1 MGRAF
6 EVRKEAKAKTAAAK
20 TKVYSKYGREI
31 YVLAK
36 NGSPDPQS
44 NPDLKRII
52 EKAKKDQVPNDII
65 QRAIDKAKGAGGE
78 NFVPVVYEGFG
89 QGEAQFI
96 IETLT
101 DNVNRTISQI
111 RAILNKTGAKLGVS
125 GSVSHQF
132 SHEAVFKLPVLED
145 DVLNALLEADADIKD
160 TTALSDSTVVFA
172 EIDKYNQVK
181 TALTKAFPDIEFE
194 VDEITY
200 SALSLVELNNEH
212 QEKFDNMVAMLEEL
226 DDVQHIYHN
235 VK

>member
-111 RAILNKTGAKLGVS
+111 RAILNKTGGKLGVS

-132 SHEAVFKLPVLED
+132 AHEAIFKLPVQED
-145 DVLNALLEADADIKD
+145 DILNALLEADADIKD
-160 TTALSDSTVVFA
+160 TTALENSTVVYA
-172 EIDKYNQVK
+172 EIDKYGQVK
-181 TALTKAFPDIEFE
+181 SALMAAFPDSEFE
-194 VDEITY
+194 IDEITY
-200 SALSLVELNNEH
+200 SPLTLVELSTEN
-212 QEKFDNMVAMLEEL
+212 QEKFDNMLMQLEEL

>member
-36 NGSPDPQS
+36 NGSPDPQG

-111 RAILNKTGAKLGVS
+111 RAILNKTGGKLGVS

-132 SHEAVFKLPVLED
+132 AHEAVFKLPVLED

-181 TALTKAFPDIEFE
+181 SALTKAFPDVEFE

-200 SALSLVELNNEH
+200 SALSLVELNKEH
-212 QEKFDNMVAMLEEL
+212 QEKFDNMLAMLEEL

>member
-36 NGSPDPQS
+36 NGSADPQS

-89 QGEAQFI
+89 QGDAQFI

-111 RAILNKTGAKLGVS
+111 RAILNKTGGKLGVS

-132 SHEAVFKLPVLED
+132 AHEAIFKLPVQED

-160 TTALSDSTVVFA
+160 TTALENSTVVYA
-172 EIDKYNQVK
+172 EIDKYGQVK
-181 TALTKAFPDIEFE
+181 SALASAFPNIEFE
-194 VDEITY
+194 IDEITY
-200 SALSLVELNNEH
+200 SALTLVELSTEN
-212 QEKFDNMVAMLEEL
+212 QEKFDNMLAQLEEL

>member
-36 NGSPDPQS
+36 NGSADPQS

-132 SHEAVFKLPVLED
+132 AHEAVFKLPVLED

-181 TALTKAFPDIEFE
+181 TALTKAFPDVEFE

-200 SALSLVELNNEH
+200 SALSLVELNKEH
-212 QEKFDNMVAMLEEL
+212 QEKFDNMVVMLEEL

>member
-89 QGEAQFI
+89 QGDAQFI

-111 RAILNKTGAKLGVS
+111 RAILNKTGGKLGVL

-132 SHEAVFKLPVLED
+132 AHEAIFKLPVQED

-160 TTALSDSTVVFA
+160 TTALENSTVVYA
-172 EIDKYNQVK
+172 EIDKYGQVK
-181 TALTKAFPDIEFE
+181 SALTYTFPNIEFE
-194 VDEITY
+194 IDEITY
-200 SALSLVELNNEH
+200 SPLTLVELSTEN
-212 QEKFDNMVAMLEEL
+212 QEKFDNMLAQLEEL

>member
-111 RAILNKTGAKLGVS
+111 RAILNKTGGKLGVS

-132 SHEAVFKLPVLED
+132 AHEAVFKLPVQED
-145 DVLNALLEADADIKD
+145 DVLNALLEADVDIKD
-160 TTALSDSTVVFA
+160 TTALENSTVVFA
-172 EIDKYNQVK
+172 EIDKYGQVK
-181 TALTKAFPDIEFE
+181 SALTTAFPDTEFE

-200 SALSLVELNNEH
+200 SALTLVELNPEN
-212 QEKFDNMVAMLEEL
+212 QEKFDNMLMQLEEL

>member
-132 SHEAVFKLPVLED
+132 AHEAVFKLPVLED

-181 TALTKAFPDIEFE
+181 TALTKAFPDVEFE

>member
-89 QGEAQFI
+89 QGDAQFI

-111 RAILNKTGAKLGVS
+111 RAILNKTGGKLGVS

-132 SHEAVFKLPVLED
+132 AHEAIFKLPVQED
-145 DVLNALLEADADIKD
+145 DVLNALLEADAVIKD
-160 TTALSDSTVVFA
+160 TTALENSTVVYA
-172 EIDKYNQVK
+172 EIDKYGQVK
-181 TALTKAFPDIEFE
+181 SALTSAFPNIEFE
-194 VDEITY
+194 IDEITY
-200 SALSLVELNNEH
+200 SALTLVELSTEN
-212 QEKFDNMVAMLEEL
+212 QEKFDNMLAQLEEL

>member
-111 RAILNKTGAKLGVS
+111 RAILNKTGGKLGVS

-132 SHEAVFKLPVLED
+132 AHEAIFKLPVKED

-160 TTALSDSTVVFA
+160 TTALENSTVVYA
-172 EIDKYNQVK
+172 EIDKYGQVK
-181 TALTKAFPDIEFE
+181 SALAAAFPNCEFE
-194 VDEITY
+194 IDEITY
-200 SALSLVELNNEH
+200 SALNLVELSSEN
-212 QEKFDNMVAMLEEL
+212 QEKFDNMLMQLEEL

>member
-89 QGEAQFI
+89 QGDAQFI

-111 RAILNKTGAKLGVS
+111 RTILNKTGGKLGVS

-132 SHEAVFKLPVLED
+132 AHEAVFKLPVQED
-145 DVLNALLEADADIKD
+145 DVLSALLEADADIKD
-160 TTALSDSTVVFA
+160 TAALENSTVVYA
-172 EIDKYNQVK
+172 EIDKYGQVK
-181 TALTKAFPDIEFE
+181 SALTSAFPNIEFE
-194 VDEITY
+194 IDEITY
-200 SALSLVELNNEH
+200 SALTLVELSTEN
-212 QEKFDNMVAMLEEL
+212 QEKFDNMLAQLEEL

>member
-65 QRAIDKAKGAGGE
+65 QRAIDKAKGVGGE

-111 RAILNKTGAKLGVS
+111 RAILNKTGGKLGVS

-132 SHEAVFKLPVLED
+132 AHEAVFKLPVLED
-145 DVLNALLEADADIKD
+145 DVLNALLEADVDIKD

-172 EIDKYNQVK
+172 EIDKYSQVK
-181 TALTKAFPDIEFE
+181 SALTKAFPDVEFE

-200 SALSLVELNNEH
+200 SALSLVELNKEH
-212 QEKFDNMVAMLEEL
+212 QEKFDNMLMQLEEL